1 MTFQW
6 LSLAVL
12 LFGAIL
18 CLWILY
24 DVSRSSHAFR
34 IADLLVDHDRDGQVR
49 ASWTKI
55 TAIGAFFI
63 ASWIVVRLTIDA
75 HMTEWLF
82 GFYVCVYSGAPVA
95 YRLISARLP
104 PEPAQQTVTV
114 TAPASSS
121 VGATVDPK

>member
-1 MTFQW
+1 MTQW

-12 LFGAIL
+12 LFGAL
-18 CLWILY
+18 MALWVLWEI
-24 DVSRSSHAFR
+24 SRSDHPFR
-34 IADLLVDHDRDGQVR
+34 IADLLVDQDKDGKTR

-55 TAIGAFFI
+55 TAIGAFMI
-63 ASWIVVRLTIDA
+63 ASWVVVRLTIDA
-75 HMTEWLF
+75 RMTEWLF

-95 YRLISARLP
+95 YRIIASRLP
-104 PEPAQQTVTV
+104 PEPPQQTVTV